1 MKRFAAF
8 FGMLAMTMT
17 VAVAQ
22 DSNVKLN
29 DHLTVPQWVNPAV
42 EGELSGRLILPSADG
57 SSETIAEATVVMTDA
72 SGKTIRTQTNESGEF
87 TFADVAPGVYALS
100 ARADGIFAC
109 CAMHVVSDE
118 MASSEVFPKTAEI
131 AAAGIDYSIIKTS
144 IIRYLP
150 PAGKDSLTSIAKA
163 DLKSISSQ
171 VVGENLFRVAQ
182 NNGGMKGRI
191 HMAGAEGQKLTDA
204 GLLNIFLIHDGETID
219 RVVSNRDGSFEF
231 ANVDAGEYSILAI
244 GLSGLGMAGFE
255 LVDEATANADTAMVN
270 NKGETFVGFGSN
282 DCCCCC
288 TQFAMQ
294 VAPLPMAIEACNEVI
309 IQESVVVEE
318 GIVEDGMIVED
329 GLVADGFGGAVDA
342 FGNPV
347 DAFGNPIGGGGFAGG
362 GYGGGF
368 AGGGGG
374 YGGGG
379 FGGGLGGI
387 ASLAG
392 LGIVAAALD
401 DDDNNNVFPPQP
413 ASPAIP

>member
-8 FGMLAMTMT
+8 AGMLAMTMT

-22 DSNVKLN
+22 DSTSQDSNVKLN
-29 DHLTVPQWVNPAV
+29 NHLTVPQWVNPAV
-42 EGELSGRLILPSADG
+42 AGELSGRLILPSTDG
-57 SSETIAEATVVMTDA
+57 TSETIADATVVMTDA
-72 SGKTIRTQTNESGEF
+72 SGKTLRSKSNAEGEF
-87 TFADVAPGVYALS
+87 TFSDVNPGVYALS
-100 ARADGIFAC
+100 ARADGVFAC
-109 CAMHVVSDE
+109 CAMHVVSDD
-118 MASSEVFPKTAEI
+118 MASSEMYPKTAEI
-131 AAAGIDYSIIKTS
+131 AAAGIDYSIIKSS

-163 DLKSISSQ
+163 DLKGISSQ

-182 NNGGMKGRI
+182 TNGGMKGRI
-191 HMAGAEGQKLTDA
+191 HMAGAEGRSLTDA

-231 ANVDAGEYSILAI
+231 AGVEAGEYSILAI

-255 LVDEATANADTAMVN
+255 LVDEATANAETAMVN
-270 NKGETFVGFGSN
+270 ASGETFVGFGHRQN
-282 DCCCCC
+282 NCCCCC

-294 VAPLPMAIEACNEVI
+294 VAPLPMAIEACNEVVI
-309 IQESVVVEE
+309 GESIVVEE
-318 GIVEDGMIVED
+318 TIVDEGMIVED
-329 GLVADGFGGAVDA
+329 GLGAPVDA

-347 DAFGNPIGGGGFAGG
+347 DSFGNPVGGGGFAGG
-362 GYGGGF
+362 GGY
-368 AGGGGG
+368 AGGG
-374 YGGGG
+374 GGGG

-401 DDDNNNVFPPQP
+401 DDDDNNVFPPPP
-413 ASPAIP
+413 ASPLVP